1 MTAHISI
8 EARPLDA
15 ATTFLDLLIRL
26 ADLMVSETAMLSSG
40 HVRDIGPLQQEK
52 LRLTALYQRAVK
64 DIEAGSIKLPP
75 AIRAQIVAAS
85 GRLAQAATE
94 NELALRIGRA
104 STKRL
109 LDMVI
114 ESIKSRGQ
122 PLHRYTAKR
131 VTRSPDGA
139 TMAFALDRRM

>member
-1 MTAHISI
+1 MTASSP
-8 EARPLDA
+8 AAKPFDA
-15 ATTFLDLLIRL
+15 TQLIDLLMRL

-52 LRLTALYQRAVK
+52 LRLAALYQRAVK
-64 DIEAGSIKLPP
+64 DIQSGSIKLPP
-75 AIRAQIVAAS
+75 ALRAQIVAAS

-104 STKRL
+104 STRRL
-109 LDMVI
+109 LDLVV
-114 ESIKSRGQ
+114 ESIKSRVQ

-131 VTRSPDGA
+131 LTRPPGGT

>member
-1 MTAHISI
+1 MTTSFSTLS
-8 EARPLDA
+8 RPLDA
-15 ATTFLDLLIRL
+15 ATNLLDLLIRL
-26 ADLMVSETAMLSSG
+26 GDLMVSETAMLSSG
-40 HVRDIGPLQQEK
+40 QVRDIAPLQQEK

-75 AIRAQIVAAS
+75 ALRAQIVAAS
-85 GRLAQAATE
+85 GRLAQSAAE

-109 LDMVI
+109 LDMAI
-114 ESIKSRGQ
+114 QSIKSRVQ

-131 VTRSPDGA
+131 VTRSPGG
-139 TMAFALDRRM
+139 TSMAFALDRRM

>member
-1 MTAHISI
+1 MTAPSSTS
-8 EARPLDA
+8 AKPLDA
-15 ATTFLDLLIRL
+15 TELLDLLMRL
-26 ADLMVSETAMLSSG
+26 ADLMASETAMLSSG
-40 HVRDIGPLQQEK
+40 HVRDIAPLQPEK

-64 DIEAGSIKLPP
+64 EIQGGGIKLPP
-75 AIRAQIVAAS
+75 MLRAQIVAAS

-104 STKRL
+104 STRRL

-114 ESIKSRGQ
+114 ESIKSRVQ
-122 PLHRYTAKR
+122 PLHRYTAR
-131 VTRSPDGA
+131 RLTRPPGGT

>member
-1 MTAHISI
+1 MTASSS
-8 EARPLDA
+8 AFG
-15 ATTFLDLLIRL
+15 ATQLLDLLTRL
-26 ADLMVSETAMLSSG
+26 ADLMVSETAMLSLG

-52 LRLTALYQRAVK
+52 LRLAALYQRAVK
-64 DIEAGSIKLPP
+64 DIQAGSIKLPP
-75 AIRAQIVAAS
+75 ALRAQIIAAS

-104 STKRL
+104 STRRL
-109 LDMVI
+109 LDMVV
-114 ESIKSRGQ
+114 ESIKSRIQ

-131 VTRSPDGA
+131 LARPPAGP

>member
-1 MTAHISI
+1 MS
-8 EARPLDA
+8 
-15 ATTFLDLLIRL
+15 ATNLLDLVMRL
-26 ADLMVSETAMLSSG
+26 ADLLVSETAMLSSG
-40 HVRDIGPLQQEK
+40 HVGDIGPLQQEK

-64 DIEAGSIKLPP
+64 DIAGGSTKLPP
-75 AIRAQIVAAS
+75 AVRAQIIAAS
-85 GRLAQAATE
+85 ARLAQAATE

-104 STKRL
+104 STRRL

-114 ESIKSRGQ
+114 ASIKSRVQ

-131 VTRSPDGA
+131 LTRPPGGA